1 MSPAL
6 PPNQDKIE
14 GEVRIGWRMG
24 GLGMEVASQVAAGAL
39 LGWAFDSWQNTAPTG
54 LLVGS
59 VTGIVIG
66 LWSLIRGA
74 LKLNALLE
82 RHYPTA
88 GRGRPLEPDTSDGDV
103 EINGDAS

>member
-1 MSPAL
+1 MSAL
-6 PPNQDKIE
+6 PPNKDKIE

-39 LGWAFDSWQNTAPTG
+39 LGWAFDSWRGTSPTG
-54 LLVGS
+54 LLIGS
-59 VTGIVIG
+59 AAGIVIG
-66 LWSLIRGA
+66 LWRLISGA

-103 EINGDAS
+103 EINGDTS